1 MLKRYCA
8 WHKKYF
14 GKELFMG
21 EVPAERDGT
30 THGLCKDCSK
40 LLEKEIEVTKNKSN
54 TSILPKKIQEPA
66 CPDKVGTG
74 RFGGHNTE

>member
-40 LLEKEIEVTKNKSN
+40 LLEKEIEVTKNIGGSLSVPMN
-54 TSILPKKIQEPA
+54 IGTPILPP
-66 CPDKVGTG
+66 
-74 RFGGHNTE
+74 